1 MCTYNVCYCTYTD
14 IPVRYQSDNWNKF
27 RNMCAKEIG
36 AKMKRKEPVG
46 EDTSVPEEVMAKLHN
61 QTITAEDMRVSLMY
75 TIMVSYRGWEALEF
89 PPRKLENMYSL
100 ILKAKFV

>member
-1 MCTYNVCYCTYTD
+1 MSTAHYCFLYVYIVPICYCLYID

-46 EDTSVPEEVMAKLHN
+46 EDTSVPEEVMAKLRD

-75 TIMVSYRGWEALEF
+75 
-89 PPRKLENMYSL
+89 MY
-100 ILKAKFV
+100 V